1 MPLNINQGR
10 LKISMTTNII
20 SDPYSSSSLFKTVAR
35 GVLTVLSHILP
46 KRMYYAIYQPL
57 FQGYQWFLRNR
68 YKAGISSARR
78 QGNHAL
84 VQRCERVLS
93 VMPHSLIGSQGLEHT
108 HDLALD
114 LVENRVAGAFVE
126 CGVAQGGCA
135 ALIAM
140 VADSDSANRHCW
152 FFDSFEGLPD
162 PTSDDFEEGRT
173 GRHIRPLPKGSC
185 LGTLEQVSELLF
197 ETFGFSRERITLV
210 KGWFQDT
217 VENHAPQM
225 GSIALLRIDGDWY
238 DSTMCCLEALYD
250 RVSPGGHVII
260 DDYFSCYGAKKATDE
275 FLQRRGGEVRLVS
288 DGRGGCSFQKP
299 ASHATQQTEPLL
311 AAA

>member
-1 MPLNINQGR
+1 
-10 LKISMTTNII
+10 MTTNTI

-46 KRMYYAIYQPL
+46 RKMYYAVYQPL
-57 FQGYQWFLRNR
+57 FQCYQWCLRLR
-68 YKAGISSARR
+68 YKLGISAARR
-78 QGNHAL
+78 RGDHARL
-84 VQRCERVLS
+84 QRDERVLA
-93 VMPHSLIGSQGLEHT
+93 VMPHSLIGSKGLEHT

-114 LVENRVAGAFVE
+114 LVENGVDGAFVE

-135 ALIAM
+135 ALIAK
-140 VADSDSANRHCW
+140 VADIDAKSRHCW

-173 GRHIRPLPKGSC
+173 GQHIRPLPRGSC
-185 LGTLEQVSELLF
+185 LGTLEQVSGLLF
-197 ETFGFSRERITLV
+197 DTFGFSRERITLV

-217 VENHAPQM
+217 VEKHAPEI
-225 GSIALLRIDGDWY
+225 GSIALLRVDGDWY
-238 DSTMCCLEALYD
+238 DSTKCCLDALYD

-260 DDYFSCYGAKKATDE
+260 DDYFSCYGARKATDE
-275 FLQRRGGEVRLVS
+275 FLEGRGGQVRLVS

-299 ASHATQQTEPLL
+299 ASHCTQQSHQIL

>member
-1 MPLNINQGR
+1 
-10 LKISMTTNII
+10 MTTNII
-20 SDPYSSSSLFKTVAR
+20 TDPYSNSSPFKTVAR

-46 KRMYYAIYQPL
+46 RRMYYAVYQPL
-57 FQGYQWFLRNR
+57 FQAYQWLLRTR
-68 YKAGISSARR
+68 YQAGISAARR
-78 QGNHAL
+78 SGDHAR
-84 VQRCERVLS
+84 VQRAQRVLA

-114 LVENRVAGAFVE
+114 LVERRVDGAFVE

-135 ALIAM
+135 ALIAE
-140 VADSDSANRHCW
+140 VASLDASARHCW

-197 ETFGFSRERITLV
+197 ETFGFSRQRITLV

-217 VENHAPQM
+217 VESHAKQM

-250 RVSPGGHVII
+250 RVTPGGHVII

-275 FLQRRGGEVRLVS
+275 FLKRRGGEVRLVS
-288 DGRGGCSFQKP
+288 DGRGGCAFQKP
-299 ASHATQQTEPLL
+299 ASHGTPQSQPLP